1 MENNTVKDT
10 AKDTAKDAVKDTALA
25 PLTREEL
32 ATFYEASRI
41 STIDIINTTLSKSFE
56 KYDKAFTD
64 AMSTITDAIR
74 TIGINYDNAILDVNK
89 NVVKIIDEF
98 NKLEKSRNEEMV
110 AAQKASI
117 EAINGIA
124 EKIDNAAS
132 LSRKQFYAIH
142 GNKDKTPNPLF
153 ASPIYNK
160 EQQLLWME
168 KSKGIISGACLSKGI
183 NKGNVYKYIYS
194 AISEKYNL
202 DELLKEYR
210 TTYNFPNA
218 TMMEMIAASDA
229 LRSAFILHYERYI
242 KKWNNGCAAKS
253 VKEDTTS
260 ITDINDN
267 LNRIYS
273 TVSKLSSTGKRQGTV
288 YKKSYSIVNK
298 ANNFDVYQVADSII
312 KEHHLRKDTSV
323 PVAISYNNDIT
334 EKFCEAIEKY
344 LKERKNG

>member
-1 MENNTVKDT
+1 MENNTV
-10 AKDTAKDAVKDTALA
+10 KDTAKDAVKDTALA

-41 STIDIINTTLSKSFE
+41 STIDIINTALSKSFE

-98 NKLEKSRNEEMV
+98 NKLEKSRNEEIV
-110 AAQKASI
+110 ATQKASI
-117 EAINGIA
+117 EAINSIA

-242 KKWNNGCAAKS
+242 KKWNNGCAAQS
-253 VKEDTTS
+253 VKEDSTS
-260 ITDINDN
+260 ITDINNNN

-288 YKKSYSIVNK
+288 YKKSYSIVSK
-298 ANNFDVYQVADSII
+298 ANNLDVYQVADSII

-323 PVAISYNNDIT
+323 PVAISYDNELT

>member
-1 MENNTVKDT
+1 MENNTV
-10 AKDTAKDAVKDTALA
+10 KDTAKDAVKDTALA

-32 ATFYEASRI
+32 AAFYEASRI
-41 STIDIINTTLSKSFE
+41 STIDIINTALSKSFE
-56 KYDKAFTD
+56 KYDKVFTD
-64 AMSTITDAIR
+64 AMSKITDAIR
-74 TIGINYDNAILDVNK
+74 QIGINYDNAILDVNK

-98 NKLEKSRNEEMV
+98 NKLEKSRNEEIV

-183 NKGNVYKYIYS
+183 NKGSVYKYIYS

-229 LRSAFILHYERYI
+229 LRNAFILHYERYI

-253 VKEDTTS
+253 VKEDSTF
-260 ITDINDN
+260 ITDINNNN

-288 YKKSYSIVNK
+288 YKKSYSIVSK

-323 PVAISYNNDIT
+323 PVAISYDNELT